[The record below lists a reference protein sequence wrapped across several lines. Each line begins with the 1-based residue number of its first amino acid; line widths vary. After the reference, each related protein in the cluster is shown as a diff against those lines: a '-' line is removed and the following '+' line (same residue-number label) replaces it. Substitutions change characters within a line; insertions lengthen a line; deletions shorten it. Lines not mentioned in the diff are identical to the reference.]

1 MIYENLPLNYLYQ
14 IFSPF
19 KESEID
25 NINCLVRPSRSGR
38 YIKFKCYGNAS
49 FSDEDIKH
57 ENVTIKEL
65 EKFERKNTNVIV
77 FEVVDE
83 TYRDVYTELF
93 LYQNVAAVQS
103 SYGLISYNSK
113 TKEISHKIQ
122 IDKDP
127 YDLMIALSKAMLHM
141 QCPNPFIKINF

>member
-25 NINCLVRPSRSGR
+25 SINCLVRPSRSGR

-83 TYRDVYTELF
+83 TYQNVYTELF
-93 LYQNVAAVQS
+93 LYQNVTTMQS
-103 SYGLISYNSK
+103 SYALISYNSN
-113 TKEISHKIQ
+113 TKKISHKIQ

-127 YDLMIALSKAMLHM
+127 YDLMIALSKAMLYM
-141 QCPNPFIKINF
+141 QCPNPFDKK

>member
-25 NINCLVRPSRSGR
+25 NINCLVRPSRSGK

-49 FSDEDIKH
+49 FNDEDTKH

-83 TYRDVYTELF
+83 TYQNVYTELF
-93 LYQNVAAVQS
+93 LYQNVTTMQS
-103 SYGLISYNSK
+103 SYALISYNSN
-113 TKEISHKIQ
+113 TKKISHKIQ

-127 YDLMIALSKAMLHM
+127 YDLMIALSKAMLYM
-141 QCPNPFIKINF
+141 QCPNPFDKK

>member
-77 FEVVDE
+77 FEVVEE
-83 TYRDVYTELF
+83 TYQNVYTELF
-93 LYQNVAAVQS
+93 LYQNVTTMQS
-103 SYGLISYNSK
+103 SYALISYNSN
-113 TKEISHKIQ
+113 TKKISHKIQ

-127 YDLMIALSKAMLHM
+127 YDLMIAFSKAMLYM
-141 QCPNPFIKINF
+141 QCPNPFDKK